1 MSVGSF
7 STDCNK
13 CRYIVEVY
21 SDLGR
26 AGRFMLLKTDR
37 KNFGFVQFS
46 AQNSSVRHSIMTW
59 FMKRNISQIISILRQ
74 HQE

>member
-1 MSVGSF
+1 MSVDSF
-7 STDCNK
+7 STDCDK

-21 SDLGR
+21 SDRGR
-26 AGRFMLLKTDR
+26 FGRFMLLKTDS

-46 AQNSSVRHSIMTW
+46 EQNSIVRYSIMTG
-59 FMKRNISQIISILRQ
+59 FMNRNISQIISILRQ